1 MKLTVDTRFII
12 GAVVAW
18 LIVLAMVHTLAKSKG
33 KNRNPLDWPE
43 VDRCIFLVSIFFF
56 LGVVFNTTSGFIH
69 LVYGKLPAYMNQAF
83 VLPFMQILRFLAL
96 GWLALLLIGVWLK
109 RKKVKNELYT
119 HAVIHYSAL
128 FTALFCY
135 MWGGVTE
142 IGPWLF
148 AMALGAFNLLLFRP
162 GVALP
167 WILTFFII
175 VFASQLA
182 VWLDLVPYS
191 PIFGRPPFV
200 DGKPVT
206 IHWVISLLWATMT
219 FLLMLSLMAFVV
231 TQWRKRESEVADMT
245 TLLKKMFGRY
255 LSTEVM
261 KSILENPA
269 AMEMGGERRRVT
281 IMMTDLRG
289 FTAHSERLEPEQ
301 VVQMLN
307 TYFESM
313 VEVVLKYH
321 GTINEIVGD
330 ALLVVFGAP
339 QEMADRAEKAVAC
352 AIEMQNTI
360 AHVNARN
367 LEAGLP
373 ELEMGIGLNDAEV
386 VVGNIGSS
394 KRSKYAVVGSGVNM
408 TGRIESYT
416 VGGQILI
423 SDSLRQE
430 VGRILR
436 IDGQRDVIPKGTETP
451 MRIFEVGGIAGPYN
465 LALEEKT
472 PGLVTLV
479 KQIPLQLKVLDGKVE
494 GGGKCGGIIKR
505 LSKRAA
511 EIDLKDTLEPLTN
524 IKMNLLDVEEEL
536 KVRNIYGKVIERYG
550 ERGKTHL
557 IRFTSVPSEAA
568 AYFHAHRQHG
578 AESQETGGIG

>member
-1 MKLTVDTRFII
+1 MHLTVDKRFLI
-12 GAVVAW
+12 GAAVAW
-18 LIVLAMVHTLAKSKG
+18 LIVLAIVHMLAKSSG

-56 LGVVFNTTSGFIH
+56 LGVLFNTTSGFIH
-69 LVYGKLPAYMNQAF
+69 LVYGKLPSYMNHTF

-109 RKKVKNELYT
+109 RKKARNEIYT
-119 HAVIHYSAL
+119 HAVVQYSAL

-167 WILTFFII
+167 WILTFLII
-175 VFASQLA
+175 VFASQIA

-191 PIFGRPPFV
+191 PIFGKPPFV

-206 IHWVISLLWATMT
+206 IHWIISLLWATMT
-219 FLLMLSLMAFVV
+219 FLLMLSLMTFVV
-231 TQWRKRESEVADMT
+231 LQWRKRESEVADMT
-245 TLLKKMFGRY
+245 ALLKKMFGRY

-269 AMEMGGERRRVT
+269 GMEMGGERRRVT

-289 FTAHSERLEPEQ
+289 FTAHAERLEPEQ
-301 VVQMLN
+301 VVEMLN

-339 QEMADRAEKAVAC
+339 QDMPDRAEKAVAC

-423 SDSLRQE
+423 SDSLHQE
-430 VGRILR
+430 VGEILR
-436 IDGQRDVIPKGTETP
+436 IDGQRDIMPKGTEMP
-451 MRIFEVGGIAGPYN
+451 IRVYEVGGISGAYN
-465 LALEEKT
+465 MALEERT
-472 PGLVTLV
+472 PGLVTLA
-479 KQIPLQLKVLDGKVE
+479 KEIPLQFALLEGKGESGDGR
-494 GGGKCGGIIKR
+494 GGIIKR

-511 EIDLKDTLEPLTN
+511 EIDLEDSLEPLTD
-524 IKMNLLDVEEEL
+524 IRMNLLNVEEGL
-536 KVRNIYGKVIERYG
+536 GVRNIYGKIIECYG
-550 ERGKTHL
+550 EEGRTHL
-557 IRFTSVPSEAA
+557 IRFTSVPPEAA

-578 AESQETGGIG
+578 TGS